1 MKKIILILTLTTLLF
16 SCKSVK
22 KFSAEPQK
30 SIIVEKPINN
40 VKVAIDLINV
50 IDDKVLVTVNPPFIS
65 TDEVVYSFPKIVP
78 GTYSEDDYGKFIEDF
93 RAFDAKGNLLVST
106 KKGDN
111 AWVISNAKK
120 VIKITYLVNDTFDVE
135 STHKIFSPVGSNIS
149 TDNYLINTHCFV
161 GNFSGNL
168 EVAYVVSILHPE
180 TMFGSTSMLDG
191 DISKTLDVFETSRYA
206 ELVENPI
213 MYCVPNNTN
222 FSINGMDILISVY
235 SPNSKITAEMVSPKM
250 KDFMIAQKTFL
261 GNFNSTK
268 KYSVLIYLSD
278 ALKKPDARG
287 AGALEHPTATT
298 VVLPESMGVDRLS
311 EALKDVVSHE
321 FFHIV
326 TPLKIHSQEI
336 QNFDYDTPKM
346 SEHLWMYEG
355 VTEYFANLFQ
365 INQGLISEDD
375 FYKRMTEK
383 INSAN
388 SMDDTMSFTKMSAN
402 ILVEPYKAQYENV
415 YEKGAL
421 IGMCIDL
428 IIREKSNGER
438 GILDLMKK
446 LSIEFG
452 TKKAFNDAD
461 LFAKITE
468 LTYPEVGD
476 FLKKHVDGT
485 TPIPYDEY
493 FNKVGVTKVVAK
505 KAVNVFMNGRQP
517 YIKGNKDT
525 KDFSIV
531 PEIDLNEFMKTL
543 GLKGDDVLVSI
554 NEKPF
559 NRETLMDQF
568 AASETWKDGDSIS
581 MKIKRKGQEKVIKG
595 KVKLTF
601 EDSNSYKSTDLN
613 KVKLKDAWLK
623 N

>member
-1 MKKIILILTLTTLLF
+1 MKKIILAVTLSVLFF
-16 SCKSVK
+16 SCKTAK
-22 KFSAEPQK
+22 TFSTEPQK
-30 SIIVEKPINN
+30 SVIIEKPINN

-50 IDDKVLVTVNPPFIS
+50 LNDKVLVTVTPPMIS

-93 RAFDAKGNLLVST
+93 KAFDVKGNPLVST

-120 VIKITYLVNDTFDVE
+120 VSKITYLVNDTFDVE

-149 TDNYLINTHCFV
+149 PENYLINTHCFV

-168 EVAYVVSILHPE
+168 EIPYVVTISHPE
-180 TMFGSTSMLDG
+180 IMFGSTSMIDADL
-191 DISKTLDVFETSRYA
+191 SKTNDVFETDRYA

-213 MYCVPNNTN
+213 MYCKPNNMN
-222 FSINGMDILISVY
+222 FSINGMDILISVF
-235 SPNSKITAEMVSPKM
+235 SPNGKVTAEMVSPKM

-287 AGALEHPTATT
+287 AGALEHPTSTT
-298 VVLPESMGVDRLS
+298 VVLPESMGEERLS

-326 TPLKIHSQEI
+326 TPLTIHSQEI

-355 VTEYFANLFQ
+355 ITEYFANLFQ
-365 INQGLISEDD
+365 INQGLIKEDD
-375 FYKRMTEK
+375 FYKRITEK
-383 INSAN
+383 INNAN
-388 SMDDTMSFTKMSAN
+388 SMNDTMSFTKMSAN
-402 ILVEPYKAQYENV
+402 VLVEPYKEQYENV

-421 IGMCIDL
+421 IGMCLDIV
-428 IIREKSNGER
+428 IREKSNGER

-468 LTYPEVGD
+468 LTYPEVGE
-476 FLKKHVDGT
+476 FLKNHVAGT

-493 FNKVGVTKVVAK
+493 FNKVGVTKVATK
-505 KAVNVFMNGRQP
+505 KATNVFMNGQQP
-517 YIKGNKDT
+517 YIKGNKET
-525 KDFSIV
+525 KEFSVV
-531 PEIDLNEFMKTL
+531 PEIDLNDFMTTL
-543 GLKGDDVLVSI
+543 GLKGGDVFVSI

-559 NRETLMDQF
+559 NRETVMEMF

-581 MKIKRKGQEKVIKG
+581 MKIKRDGQEKVIKG

-601 EDSNSYKSTDLN
+601 EDSNAYKATDVT
-613 KVKLKDAWLK
+613 KTKLKDAWLK
-623 N
+623 G